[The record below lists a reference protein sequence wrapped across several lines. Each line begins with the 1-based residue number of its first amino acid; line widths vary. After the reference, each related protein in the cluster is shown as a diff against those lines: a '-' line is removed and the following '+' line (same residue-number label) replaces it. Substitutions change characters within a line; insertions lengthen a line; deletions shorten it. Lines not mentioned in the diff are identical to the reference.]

1 MLPLWIIDISTN
13 RDRREPLVALLRQV
27 EHVHISNTFA
37 ILSDKAKKAN
47 PAADHSEPDGVLEAA
62 VQAAS
67 LLESAGVSEDL
78 SNSLS
83 QQELLD
89 QLERRAAE
97 RDAVIKGDYW
107 YYSAFNDVFR
117 GLGEITSET
126 LDDKDNVAERLYALQ
141 SQIVEAGV
149 RFIHQLR
156 LSNAKPYQTVNV
168 IVLGDATEAFTQTI
182 FPSIAAML
190 QKEKERILQAHIHQ
204 GMCIYGAL
212 YVPCDINS
220 RPVEDRTKVLHLLTE
235 VGVQHK
241 LRDVRGYDHVMLYQN
256 VQNRTECTYAL
267 MNEKDQAEYLFQCL
281 VHLFYACDYTHPLI
295 SGTVS
300 EDLFYFSM
308 GATSIYFD
316 MQAEDANDASRLAA
330 QLMANIKKDSE
341 EEASDREE
349 IYLLKPTEFAAE
361 KFIHDINKGMSVD
374 MHDAEM
380 DEPNPHPIL
389 HYMQKNLKRLYYFY
403 YLRLYPAKLLR
414 KISDNI
420 ERATSDLLDKMSKR
434 STRMYE
440 NCEGAVLPAI
450 ARVLSKVLPEEGVLA
465 ALEREFMKLEER
477 LSLEKERIREELEH
491 YYWDALLDSEDRI
504 IPKNQLDYFE
514 NYHEAYRTDIATG
527 NGGTEQEALKKKA
540 MDRLIEI
547 MSREQTT
554 LATVSRLFLLGLVS
568 VMAILPILS
577 LISPMFIDLGNVKGN
592 TFGWAIALFLL
603 PVLIQL
609 VILAFYLRKRN
620 ACIREL
626 KTYYMHDAYARV
638 ANRIEFEAGDFYNKM
653 LALCD
658 AYLKRCTA
666 IRKEVAFVVPDLTV
680 KPLLPETQFNQPLRE
695 GTFDG
700 QVIMPASEVEGC
712 RIRVNY
718 RPELMAELQTKHY
731 FMLINHFND
740 EIALLFRDVRVTE
753 RQTKR
758 LNPITQETEIFTQE
772 QQIEEMQQQWQRHKE
787 EFHVQL
793 LKAIRGEMLPR
804 ENPTVGEKLLQYE
817 RKTGNIHLLD
827 TMINYAA
834 ANGEVICESNLE
846 CTDVKVN
853 KDISILLQT
862 LPLSPNL
869 QNAEYNELYKR
880 YLFITRWRSY
890 ESFSFNRILPTED
903 FDQSIRN
910 VRVFADEQK
919 AQNEQ
924 QKRGRRSRAIVPNEP
939 EVTTE
944 EAFKPAPYKP
954 DMSALIL
961 WAICPD
967 DTSSEWLKL
976 FDPSHFAEAY
986 RDRQAIREIM
996 NQED

>member
-1 MLPLWIIDISTN
+1 M
-13 RDRREPLVALLRQV
+13 ALLRQV
-27 EHVHISNTFA
+27 DHVHISV
-37 ILSDKAKKAN
+37 S
-47 PAADHSEPDGVLEAA
+47 PAADHSVQEHAVDAA
-62 VQAAS
+62 IEVAD
-67 LLESAGVSEDL
+67 LLNRVESTEDL

-97 RDAVIKGDYW
+97 RDAIIKGDYW
-107 YYSAFNDVFR
+107 YYSAFDDVFR
-117 GLGEITSET
+117 GLGEIKSEE

-149 RFIHQLR
+149 HFIHQLR

-168 IVLGDATEAFTQTI
+168 VVLGDSTETFTQTI
-182 FPSIAAML
+182 FPSVAAML

-220 RPVEDRTKVLHLLTE
+220 RKVEDRTKVLHLLTE
-235 VGVQHK
+235 VEVQHK
-241 LRDVRGYDHVMLYQN
+241 LRDVRGYDHVMIYQD

-267 MNEKDQAEYLFQCL
+267 MNEKTQAEYLFQCL

-374 MHDAEM
+374 MHDVEM
-380 DEPNPHPIL
+380 DEPNPHPVL

-420 ERATSDLLDKMSKR
+420 ERATSDLLDKMSLR

-440 NCEGAVLPAI
+440 NCEGAILPAI

-465 ALEREFMKLEER
+465 ALEREFAKLEER
-477 LSLEKERIREELEH
+477 LSFEKERIREELEH
-491 YYWDALLDSEDRI
+491 HYWDALMDSEDRV

-527 NGGTEQEALKKKA
+527 NGGTEQETLKNKA
-540 MDRLIEI
+540 MERLTEI

-577 LISPMFIDLGNVKGN
+577 LISPLFIDLGDVKGN

-609 VILAFYLRKRN
+609 VILALYLRKRN

-740 EIALLFRDVRVTE
+740 EIALLFQDVRVAE

-772 QQIEEMQQQWQRHKE
+772 QQIEEMQQKWEKHKD

-804 ENPTVGEKLLQYE
+804 ENPTVGEKLLQYV

-924 QKRGRRSRAIVPNEP
+924 QKRGRRGRTVVPGEP
-939 EVTTE
+939 VVTTE
-944 EAFKPAPYKP
+944 ETFKPAPYKP

>member
-1 MLPLWIIDISTN
+1 M
-13 RDRREPLVALLRQV
+13 ALLRQV

-47 PAADHSEPDGVLEAA
+47 PAADHSEPDNAVEAA
-62 VQAAS
+62 VEAAS
-67 LLESAGVSEDL
+67 LLDSVGVSEDL

-97 RDAVIKGDYW
+97 RDAIIKGDYW
-107 YYSAFNDVFR
+107 YYSAFDDVFR

-220 RPVEDRTKVLHLLTE
+220 RNVEDRTKVLRLLTE
-235 VGVQHK
+235 VEVQHK

-349 IYLLKPTEFAAE
+349 IYLLKSNEFAAE

-374 MHDAEM
+374 MHDVEM
-380 DEPNPHPIL
+380 DEPNPHPVL

-440 NCEGAVLPAI
+440 NCEGAILPAI
-450 ARVLSKVLPEEGVLA
+450 TRVLSKVLPEEGVLA
-465 ALEREFMKLEER
+465 ALEREFTKLEER

-527 NGGTEQEALKKKA
+527 NGGTEQDALKKKA
-540 MDRLIEI
+540 MDRLTEI

-577 LISPMFIDLGNVKGN
+577 LISPMFIDLGDVKGN

-626 KTYYMHDAYARV
+626 KTYYMHDAYSRV

-740 EIALLFRDVRVTE
+740 EIALLFQDVRVAE
-753 RQTKR
+753 HRTKR
-758 LNPITQETEIFTQE
+758 LNPITQENEIFTKE
-772 QQIEEMQQQWQRHKE
+772 QLLEEMQQQWEKHKD

-834 ANGEVICESNLE
+834 ANGEIICESNLE

-880 YLFITRWRSY
+880 YLFITRWRSF

-903 FDQSIRN
+903 FDQTIRN

-924 QKRGRRSRAIVPNEP
+924 QKRGRRSSAIMQNEP
-939 EVTTE
+939 EVTIE
-944 EAFKPAPYKP
+944 ETFKPAPYEP

-986 RDRQAIREIM
+986 RDRQVIRKKM